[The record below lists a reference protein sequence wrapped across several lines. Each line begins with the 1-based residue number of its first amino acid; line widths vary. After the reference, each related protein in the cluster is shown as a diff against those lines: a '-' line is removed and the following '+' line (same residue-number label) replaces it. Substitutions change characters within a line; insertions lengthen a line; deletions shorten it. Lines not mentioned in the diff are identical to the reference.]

1 MLEGLKLTDPR
12 SHLISSLSNDRSSLL
27 RACSRR
33 EWDRVCNHR
42 RSTAIRSVSFSL
54 FAANRGCLAA
64 ATRMSHVKHALPRCC
79 LISTRLSHFENQV
92 EGIMHYSENVA
103 TYALARCLESP
114 YRTHET
120 IDGPLRIEGSRE
132 AP

>member
-1 MLEGLKLTDPR
+1 MLKGMKLTDSR
-12 SHLISSLSNDRSSLL
+12 SQLTSSLSNDRSSLL
-27 RACSRR
+27 RACSRC

-42 RSTAIRSVSFSL
+42 RSTEIRTVSFSL

-79 LISTRLSHFENQV
+79 LISTRLSHFENQF
-92 EGIMHYSENVA
+92 EGAMHYSENVA

-120 IDGPLRIEGSRE
+120 DDGQLRIEESGD

>member
-1 MLEGLKLTDPR
+1 MLEGLKLTDLR
-12 SHLISSLSNDRSSLL
+12 SQLVSSLSNDRSSLL

-33 EWDRVCNHR
+33 GSDRGCEHR
-42 RSTAIRSVSFSL
+42 SSTAIRSVSFSL
-54 FAANRGCLAA
+54 FAANRGCLVAV
-64 ATRMSHVKHALPRCC
+64 TRMSHVKHALPRCC
-79 LISTRLSHFENQV
+79 LISTRSSRFENQV